1 MAKDNLFLG
10 MGRGSVGDVTFY
22 RANGEQIARA
32 RNRRPRNP
40 RTNQQQFQR
49 AILATISQAYKAGK
63 AIFDHAFEGESKGA
77 GCQRRFLREN
87 LKALRQAVAADL
99 NSGVTTAADATA
111 RVVGPGSTIPV
122 PNAYI
127 ISQGSYEQRLMTLAF
142 RDNYY
147 GAQLADSLDGETTKA
162 YCLRNSLVVNDYYT
176 ICAFA
181 STSNEAGWD
190 SPLGQLASQPRCNFG
205 FVRLRVKEEAFED
218 TAVLANWGQIFE
230 AESSSQGSAFQLS
243 DLLISDR
250 VEPEQI
256 VNNPDFFEGAIGV
269 IRSRKDQD
277 LRSNSVMAFSSA
289 YGIIAPYIQPVWQA
303 GTVQVGDSDLI
314 LEGGDF

>member
-63 AIFDHAFEGESKGA
+63 AIFDHSFEGESKGA

-99 NSGVTTAADATA
+99 NNGVTTAADATA

-127 ISQGSYEQRLMTLAF
+127 ISQGSYEQRYFEIVKVESALTAKF
-142 RDNYY
+142 PDNVN
-147 GAQLADSLDGETTKA
+147 DETCAA
-162 YCLRNSLVVNDYYT
+162 YCERLGLIADDYYT
-176 ICAFA
+176 VVVFA
-181 STSNEAGWD
+181 TSSNEAGWD

-205 FVRLRVKEEAFED
+205 YIRFRVKSEALED
-218 TAVLANWGQIFE
+218 NTLLASLSQIFE
-230 AESSSQGSAFQLS
+230 AESSSTGSAFPLAS
-243 DLLISDR
+243 WVPGDGISI
-250 VEPEQI
+250 PEI
-256 VNNPDFFEGAIGV
+256 VGNPDLEQGAIGV

-277 LRSNSVMAFSSA
+277 LRSNSVMVFSSA

-314 LEGGDF
+314 LEGGDL

>member
-63 AIFDHAFEGESKGA
+63 AIFDHSFEGESKGA

-87 LKALRQAVAADL
+87 LKALREAVAADL

-127 ISQGSYEQRLMTLAF
+127 ISQGSYEQRFFGFHVSVGQLGVETPGADETETVAQYCANNGLLA
-142 RDNYY
+142 
-147 GAQLADSLDGETTKA
+147 
-162 YCLRNSLVVNDYYT
+162 NDYYT
-176 ICAFA
+176 ILAFA
-181 STSNEAGWD
+181 TKPNETGWE
-190 SPLGQLASQPRCNFG
+190 SGLGQLANQPVCRFG
-205 FVRLRVKEEAFED
+205 FLRLRVKESALTDETTEFSLD
-218 TAVLANWGQIFE
+218 AVFE
-230 AESSSQGSAFQLS
+230 AESSSTGR
-243 DLLISDR
+243 LLPLTEFSPGDTILPR
-250 VEPEQI
+250 LI
-256 VNNPDFFEGAIGV
+256 VNDDAFTEGAIGV

-277 LRSNSVMAFSSA
+277 LRSNSVMAFTSA

-314 LEGGDF
+314 LEGGDL